1 MKKIAL
7 GILSV
12 FMLFGGVVLSACSGS
27 NPSLSVSSNYIEIC
41 TNDADMD
48 NYQSGNISVTL
59 EGSNDG
65 IGVQV
70 ESGSDVVT
78 CSVNETSSSQ
88 YTVTF
93 SSVRSGNARAR
104 IYSRENQSV
113 YEYVNIQVYTVP
125 TSTSLIDQN
134 DDEGRTS
141 MYVVKGGSGTSLNV
155 DDYISFEP
163 ADANVKDVVWSFN
176 PAGQDVSTQVIQ
188 SSPDGSSSSVVA
200 EIRDNMLY
208 VNADYQ
214 LGTQISVYAILTS
227 NISLSRE
234 LTFQVIDDSFF
245 SAFSVNGN
253 TLIGENDVTI
263 DLVRNNSSSTGED
276 LSVVSGWVTV
286 ETFDEKMTIT
296 PRAFLVGSQ
305 TEVVFSDYFNFT
317 ITGRSY
323 DDVNSALT
331 INFNI
336 DAQYDNTTPEK
347 LFGNLYFDLVLN
359 YSEYTYSISSREEL
373 ESELILNLS
382 FIPTSVVVR
391 DSAGNDIGG
400 NVIDLYSQYYNSQG
414 YLVYTNV
421 YPDDVP
427 LSNSSY
433 RIRVDIGGLGDV
445 SINEVIQ
452 VFNRNTGVQIEFQ
465 QAESSRTTYI
475 TEEIANGTSVYLRA
489 GNLNGQTS
497 INGLNLNFEASDN
510 SAIARE
516 TLICNLYRISMGTTM
531 EITEV
536 DEEGNILEGAGYIA
550 TKYLSSA
557 RNELGVAD
565 SQEYYFRISGISSIE
580 GLSLQGGNN
589 RNFTISMEEYDR
601 SMQGDVEQYVIVKV
615 TVSLNDV
622 EFRDY
627 TSFSFSHRSGL
638 SSRTIMLEAFTPL
651 SSASVYNDSRGA
663 NNIYDEASESQNY
676 MLSGA
681 EIIYGN
687 ANESLSSILVS
698 AGSNVSL
705 LLDYQNATLNTTN
718 TAGYQFYYLDSTEA
732 EIAEEDFVGLTISDI
747 VDRNLINNFIN
758 GANTYYTFSN
768 GELSVRNIQFTIFI
782 MVQFYGYD
790 ENHDDI
796 TIVRFFKLESFYPVT
811 SLRSDIADTELLSW
825 ETLSNQDEELSQ
837 VDVSVTL
844 RNDDHPATYADLSY
858 FKVILG
864 TGTSYASNSNEVA
877 DITLQGGQNNFENM
891 VSLADVSYIYNDYLL
906 LTNFRV
912 INNELRFNI
921 RAQSTKLQ
929 SVVNE
934 IVSIQYTFKNSV
946 YPEIINVN
954 ITQVDRVEEVV
965 WLNETTDS
973 QIYLNVASDDN
984 SEKTFTI
991 NTSVGPSEAYNKE
1004 LSYYYQAMDNN
1015 QNILQIT
1022 TSSIGQTFTLSIR
1035 DNSQGG
1041 WGYLYL
1047 LPSDMIKIEGG
1058 VQSAIIYNLVDGEYE
1073 ADYLPLDEIH
1083 TWYIELINGENGR
1096 FDYFLNNNDERVYYR
1111 DIILQIRVTVSD
1123 GRSENTAIRVY
1134 SEEDFWDIK
1143 NNPDLYYRIM
1153 NDITLSNWESS
1164 DESFDFSGMIFGN
1177 SDNVTINLNGQSL
1190 TRELSGVIKDL
1201 TIQGAST
1208 SGAFVANVIT
1218 GDIINIS
1225 SYTRPTV
1232 ENVNIDVV
1240 YDNDAG
1246 SYTSSVLSGS
1256 YSVNNISY
1264 AGAIASVNA
1273 GVIRD
1278 CKVYGVT
1285 MNTNNVNYVGGVAGY
1300 SYGTISGVGVEFYN
1314 FAENTTNTISG
1325 NTIGG
1330 VVGYF
1335 GANGFNATITDSYV
1349 YAFNLNVGIG
1359 ESRINSHSENISATR
1374 EFNALAGTLDT
1385 SGTNTIE
1392 TSFAFMGDYT
1402 YLVAPNSNVT
1412 IRNSYI
1418 TYYVS
1423 QDGIYYPTFSYYNE
1437 NAVNYTMPYDQLAT
1451 AEWSLDS
1458 KIWETENISSE
1469 VNFGYAYLKDVTQ
1482 TPNVSVEQTIKTVE
1496 GKSLAV
1502 DDGTNGI
1509 LFYYNVREL
1518 ITNDIANGEIRN
1530 YNTISV
1536 SDLFGITERE
1546 AESLLVSV
1554 NNQEYAH
1561 FSNSTI
1567 TTQRTTDN
1575 YAGRLLTLSLISR
1588 TDFSNIKT
1596 YNVMILDAIP
1606 AFVTTTDGA
1615 EIRDNQI
1622 INIQTGIDNA
1632 KSVNVV
1638 VDDGLYLYGERYT
1651 LTLDDYIYTNTFVDD
1666 TNNFEESGVTYNY
1679 LSAQV
1684 IGNTIVYE
1692 ALNASENNYI
1702 SANISLGLQNLNSG
1716 FSSYASAIRENNTR
1730 TISIS
1735 SYDGANSLVVDST
1748 NLSLKPMETTSF
1760 NAILN
1765 SDNASDGIDIEI
1777 GYQGEVFDVVF
1788 TDENNGSVI
1797 INDNLMLDI
1806 SITKLSSSLN
1816 YHVLISVN
1824 RDYRHR
1830 VDTDYNLTI
1839 YVRPQS
1845 QRNSDNY
1852 LRTINL
1858 LVQKQTIE
1866 DVNVVNYM
1874 VSGRQLRGST
1884 WYYLRSE
1891 QITSTITPGTETI
1904 LTMEVNPN
1912 FAHMTNFSVSYTLSN
1927 ASAGSVS
1934 LSRLLHNLNYGYYVD
1949 TSTTQSLTSTS
1960 SSARGLMVTPT
1971 DSDLRNGIYYFRL
1984 YVSSSFSANS
1994 VITVTFT
2001 FYDGAEIL
2009 STSTNSYSIDYLQ
2022 EASVLVNGETSVM
2035 LAKSQSAHVTV
2046 DIENDQILDRIY
2058 LNGHGQNI
2066 TLTDIQAVD
2075 HGSYTTYSAYI
2086 NTSVLSTLANGESTG
2101 AFTVEAS
2108 VVSYVNGIATY
2119 KYSYATIYLVDFTV
2133 DAEDV
2138 SIATSDSTMVYGGQ
2152 EYDAFNTYINAS
2164 STLSFNYQIN
2174 PESYNYNTANID
2186 EVNAVNAILAN
2197 RTSFLNNGTYADVQ
2211 NSYYINYRYNELNR
2225 LEAVSLR
2232 ERLFYVNSNGSAT
2245 PIYNSERDSFLENS
2259 TFDFSGG
2266 ASGNAITIKG
2276 KQSGSVLLRLET
2288 YVIIGNSTFVRS
2300 YDFVVSVSI
2309 WSDEEVPTP
2318 IYTASEFLNYL
2329 EGNPDSEGNTE
2340 AGDYILM
2347 NDIVLTN
2354 YSPSSTEYF
2363 NSLDG
2368 NGYTIYLNSYNFDN
2382 TTSTLNLALFSEVT
2396 ENSTIKNVR
2405 VNIYNGGKLTVNIN
2419 QYSTINIAGFT
2430 LENNGIIY
2438 NCDVVAFYD
2447 VNNSLRR
2454 ESGAT
2459 GLVVNFVIGNG
2470 GQPTD
2475 LTTGNIAPE
2484 NINIAG
2490 FALSN
2495 NNVITNSRVG
2505 GETYKYIREEFD
2517 ENFYDEMDLP
2527 LFTVQGQGYVAG
2539 FVSENSGTISASFAS
2554 NIEIVNSMR
2563 TTLSQ
2568 TAGFVR
2574 VNSGE
2579 INTSYVKGEYDG
2591 SGGDGYYYDGS
2602 TISTTGNVGG
2612 FAYYNNGTIKNSYI
2626 NYAIEIDESRSYLAA
2641 GFVYENDTEGI
2652 VTLSFAQVK
2661 MSEPNSSYINNM
2673 YFSGVDQDGDSLN
2686 SNPDGIT
2693 FCYYFADERDVDIQS
2708 RYEDVGAYAISR
2720 VDDESI
2726 YYRFSFTSVENAVDG
2741 IWTMLDDNRGITL
2754 ASADHIAFSNR
2765 YIVYHE
2771 DNEEEYDLFYSTLRD
2786 YNTRAMVKLAYGSFN
2801 NPIIIRDAEDF
2812 AKATGR
2818 ATEVEVSSYSQYY
2831 NDNEVFG
2838 NYRFVSDI
2846 DFSTIDQNL
2855 DDNNSIRLTTTT
2867 KDFSGIL
2874 DGNGFTIT
2882 NMILEASDYVENYG
2896 LFARINGGSILN
2908 LGLEVAS
2915 VHNGNASIVGTLAG
2929 TVIDGRIMAITLN
2942 PVSER
2947 DEEDTLVAISIHGN
2961 NIVGGVVGA
2970 VFGNSK
2976 LSDIIIEDID
2986 VAANYYDEYK
2996 GIDGNALVVGDSLKS
3011 VIEAGGS
3018 IRGNVSTLSYAGG
3031 LAGYVDIYEYAEQ
3044 ANVVYS
3050 GSVDYSTYDIMTVRI
3065 YNSINIYGEVAG
3077 GIIGYMSGTTIGY
3090 DLGLELDADMGL
3102 TTPSYITAKNL
3113 YAGGIVGESYG
3124 GLFACYAEY
3133 SRTLQDTIEENMYSY
3148 YNGASS
3154 SERGQLS
3161 IFSYTAEE
3169 NDASVNRY
3177 NDPYYAGGLVGYAGG
3192 GYITTSYNRL
3202 NVVSNNSTKNAYTS
3216 YFGGIVGG
3224 VNSSDYYNSEVMLAR
3239 SQVSYFLDEVYFSG
3253 VLNSTS
3259 SSNTNMGGAIG
3270 YISTDS
3276 IVGLKKVNT
3285 IPYFELDSNR
3295 SKIFALIGGF
3305 ETEVLDGGGLDIVKP
3320 SHLYFLDNMNGHY
3333 DLITGNTLQGG
3344 ESVTTSISVSA
3355 LYLAQNDVTEN
3366 DLTRYNYVFGFRDL
3380 LINVENP
3387 GTVDI
3392 SDPTTFD
3399 LDNARIMQVEWMRD
3413 LPTME
3418 LAYTRMNQYFL
3429 RNDWNP
3435 GYWEH
3440 EVNTLYP
3447 RIVLTPR
3454 TNVMYLDAYEESI
3467 AEVLEAI
3474 ENTSSL
3480 TIVVRGM
3487 IEEDNPSAGYTD
3499 VDLREYLSNHSD
3511 YMATNFTGTF
3521 VSYEEYMNATDAGTI
3536 TLGEE
3541 VTEGGNII
3549 GGTSGENVGL
3559 ILDRPLFRTVDFG
3572 FEMRNLN
3579 LYYTNEGAI
3588 GGSGYSSLLVAN
3600 TSTNATFDTLD
3611 IHLNSSITLSASV
3624 SGVAGLLTAESV
3636 ATDFLN
3642 INIIFRRESERTTTA
3657 DIAFIDSIS
3666 ESSRLNEQYF
3676 GILAGRMTQN
3686 SIYKS
3691 MTISNINFA
3700 VERIPTNSNPSTSF
3714 TGTDTPN
3721 ITVDFEKTAEYAY
3734 DLYFGLLAGDSTI
3747 EPESNT
3753 STFRMTS
3760 LNRYLGDDYTITVNL
3775 TNSSTSS
3782 LSSLNTAYVGSYF
3795 GRANFTY
3802 IEGTLSDSGYPLD
3815 NITINQGISATTEYL
3830 GLGFGQVYG
3839 GGTLS
3844 VNTNVE
3850 IAVSFTVAGNL
3861 NQNSTVANAYI
3872 GGFIGQASVNS
3883 IEIDNTVA
3891 TNVVIDGAYRIS
3903 TTANLGA
3910 LIGDLTGAFSA
3921 RSFNTTTNLDM
3932 VHASTAPSRI
3942 DVVNFGLIGTLRGT
3956 GSVSVGTTGTRTLI
3970 SNDNIKMGY
3979 ISGTINIGGVVGSV
3993 QSTAS
3998 SNAINIRNYINNG
4011 RYNLYNCDNMVIGG
4025 VVGNSSTSTF
4035 DIRSSGFGGM
4045 LYVLADNGDLL
4056 SVGGIVGV
4064 ARQSESQSTISR
4076 AYSYGD
4082 VFVNYVSR
4090 GTTGS
4095 TKRLESYSF
4104 GGAVGRYEV
4113 EDTII
4118 TNRLSISNSYSLMSS
4133 FNSRITENIENY
4145 NVNAFVGF
4153 GSGSVAFAGN
4163 YYASGVTF
4171 ALQTETGNTDTYY
4184 SDVDSVQ
4191 YYGYSLSNDNLTPA
4205 STSTNIISEIR
4216 DNIVGIVG
4224 SEIKKLNPT
4233 VLTMD
4238 NIDTFNNT
4246 NTDNNTNT
4254 EGIYYDNSMASS
4266 TPDHVLETGINWFYL
4281 SGDLGGGDS
4290 YVTARIGTL
4299 NNAVIVGNGQTIN
4312 FMLNYDSGDVGENV
4326 DTSANAG
4333 YGFIET
4339 MSTGNGTFSA
4349 VSNLV
4354 IHNTL
4359 SVVTDRH
4366 NLSVGGLVGLTG
4378 SKNESTS
4385 ILYAVGVNGDITV
4398 GGRGNVVVGGIV
4410 GDMQSGAMINNAYF
4424 DGDIYYSAGLG
4435 GQVNGISH
4443 SQNYLEIFNT
4453 FSAGSIQTLFSQ
4465 NGEYNFTINLFN
4477 NSTATTNETTIYDS
4491 YTIMQHISRDYGA
4504 GVFSGRVGTSVGNN
4518 YADNFFSDGQGGNY
4532 ASRSVG
4538 YGGISYHSYSLTA
4551 DRGAMVED
4559 DGSVSIEEPETRD
4572 LWFYSPYKNYGYAT
4586 TGFGFLR
4593 NVTIASRETTDG
4605 SLESVNYIYTTY
4617 SVEQVAEIAEDT
4629 TDYFYPILNSVQ
4641 FSEMLTM
4648 SISEATQVKD
4658 MQYMLRY
4665 DITLSGANSGNFATD
4680 REDKEFILDGR
4691 NNTLTFTSNGNAI
4704 FETIYGTMENM
4715 QIVIDNVTDKE
4726 ITSSSLSANTS
4737 AITDTSDSAISIYGS
4752 LANEINGGTLNNI
4765 SVEATMNITDPYKI
4779 VGGVVGVAVNSNIKA
4794 VESLVGFTF
4803 GQDQSNSI
4811 VGGVVGYAIGSTI
4824 EYSSNASNIRIK
4836 DGYARAS
4843 TSKSTTGDDV
4853 TELFEEDGYDLPV
4866 LSYTDG
4872 SFSTSE
4878 AISITTSNKNNGTDS
4893 GTYELTSSPSVIL
4906 GGVVGV
4912 AIDGGSV
4919 DYSYNTA
4926 SIINGYEQ
4934 FASTDTT
4941 KQKQVGT
4948 VISGGVVGYADGVE
4962 ISNSFNAGYVVS
4974 GNMYNTCKVNE
4985 VTRGYPA
4992 LAGGIVGY
5000 TTGSIT
5006 DCFNDAKVQ
5015 AVSYLDKSD
5024 NNYDF
5029 SITRNSYRT
5038 TMLTENKASIQIE
5051 ILSSMQYNI
5060 KHPNRIVFAYA
5071 LGYVGSDVAVSGGS
5085 GDNAEIV
5092 NDGNIGHIFNSESRE
5107 FTLQRYGGVTFNDD
5121 QYQIDDYF
5129 TFYGNDSQYKVISG
5143 YDSYGFPNRYNY
5155 YYEYTFDMN
5164 ILEDIGFWTNH
5175 DKDFAIQITIS
5186 DTKGRSNV
5194 DNIKV
5199 KADPYSGTDAVPG
5212 GTTEYYLSIPFY
5224 NADGGTGYDGY
5235 SYEEYVYRLNHE
5247 NSVCNKTCD
5256 PGGDMNAIYDA
5267 ISEYTQNNTN
5277 EKKYN
5282 IAGTEYS
5289 VAYNGNQLAAY
5300 TRGVSFSDSLNIG
5313 EAPSV
5318 SRGGENVNNSGIRI
5332 SSMTFDLYNNTTS
5345 TGLEPL
5351 SYSAYVTTRE
5361 GGSYLN
5367 YTVYYDKD
5375 ELCEAFGGG
5384 TLDLSNLNIDVT
5396 YDLVYTFRDGLT
5408 LTKNNIVVNDD
5419 GNRVTFQIEYIDSEG
5434 NSVVGSFGN
5443 YFNSLGISD
5452 IQDDK
5457 LQVEFEGITSD
5468 VIEPFIED
5476 GAYYIGYDCTDA
5488 YIDFDNADQR
5498 DAFLNAL
5505 DDAGDVTMTYHYYM
5519 RGTGDYESADLV
5531 SVVTN
5536 GTSDYSYT
5544 YPIGLG
5550 NYIRENSV
5558 PASEYVTLTEGI
5570 NTITLTFDSSADA
5583 TIGAV
5588 RVATSYGDIIYY
5600 PYGIDSDKTNKFLT
5614 TLNTTG
5620 TGVVINTSSTGNYV
5634 TLDFS
5639 EEIGL
5644 YSSYSDAL
5652 SNGNVYT
5659 AELNGSNSIIVPATI
5674 TRTINDLEITYA
5686 LNTTIG
5692 GFTFDLSD
5700 SNYIVTPADDNDAT
5714 TFTATYTYESAD
5726 LTSADGQVIFDGNVI
5741 AIVGNTFTVG
5751 NNEGEKAGIRDGKG
5765 ATYEF
5770 SSGKDTLYGLNS
5782 TGESYVLTSIRYNG
5796 NTINIYRFAS
5806 GREIKEYVL
5815 GNYSYLEDGSSYYVV
5830 DTTAESP
5837 TLNTVNRIDE
5847 RMLFINS
5854 DSAFANF
5861 SASEI
5866 TEYDGNLYLVYYG
5879 TYYMGD
5885 FGSYIYNGGSPTYNN
5900 TPVSSM
5906 IYMYALNGG
5915 NSMFRI
5921 AASSDD
5927 DITDDEIHDVTFS
5940 VQADWFEDVNF
5951 YFVATDVSEVV
5962 DDLFTTQTITFD
5974 ENRLVEIIND
5984 DSYEF
5989 DVKQYGRTLANS
6001 STGLYYGNSS
6011 ALYSTS
6017 GDYSWSVTASSYF
6030 NADSSGSVT
6039 LNNATTL
6046 GEYSGSVTFTATL
6059 RGATDEETRFKFSEL
6074 TESEQNH
6081 IIGILE
6087 NDETQ
6092 KPNIIIAN
6100 NIYYNGNMMIENF
6113 NIYGDGHIINVFGS
6127 MSNWQNLIE
6136 INGGSINNT
6145 KFVFAVDL
6153 GEYAFDVYGDNLA
6166 SSLIYLGVYEGTRGN
6181 LSDISLY
6188 GSIRNINS
6196 NTTTT
6201 TADGEIHINDD
6212 ARNKDKGSTLNR
6224 RYVYLVFPMGD
6235 ISAYVSDIT
6244 SYMTMQ
6250 GNSAKE
6256 NTDIVVRNEDDADGT
6271 TVSVELNTIS
6281 SLATG
6286 LDLDSSYI
6294 VLGDGANGSNGV
6306 DGPTPGTRSGS
6317 NGGNGGNAGKASTPA
6332 GKIFHGANGVGGNG
6346 GNGADGRNA
6355 QAIGYSHVALLA
6367 SVSTGGG
6374 GGGAYGSTET
6384 ASITSNRRSIN
6395 AFGGSG
6401 GTGGLG
6407 VIYYN
6412 ATYEFFYETR
6422 PAIYSDAIVGR
6433 GVPSY
6438 YYNNGENVST
6448 FYITAAG
6455 GGSAGIRIGDGSESG
6470 KKCKGDNGKNGITYR
6485 PDSQESGVFRG
6496 SDDDTTRAYYGYVWI
6511 DHHHYNPDEYLFG
6524 NLQFIP
6530 VFSDWTFP
6538 NASNENENASIFG
6551 VRNDLR
6557 SNWDNPYNNPEYY
6570 RSRLENYIQDWYKY
6584 FDDKVT
6590 ELEEA
6595 IKNGTAG
6602 AAVGIYKDLLNQY
6615 KATCY
6620 DEFNWSKLFYGG
6632 AGGRYSD
6639 DVAVTDLSLYGGTPY
6654 TSEIYGYL
6662 DFNAGFWVWEG
6673 FCNKYFFTRNDMVT
6687 SGGSFGTAKD
6697 VTNPFDNTTN

>member
-27 NPSLSVSSNYIEIC
+27 NPSLSVSSNHIEIY

-59 EGSNDG
+59 EGSSDG

-78 CSVNETSSSQ
+78 YQVNETSSSQ

-113 YEYVNIQVYTVP
+113 YEYVNIQVYTMP

-141 MYVVKGGSGTSLNV
+141 MFVVKNGNGTSLDV
-155 DDYISFEP
+155 DSYISFEP
-163 ADANVKDVVWSFN
+163 ADANVKDVVWSFK
-176 PAGQDVSTQVIQ
+176 PAGQDVSTQLIQ
-188 SSPDGSSSSVVA
+188 NSPDGSSSSVIA

-208 VNADYQ
+208 VCDGYNQ
-214 LGTQISVYAILTS
+214 SQISVYAILTS
-227 NISLSRE
+227 NTSLSEE
-234 LTFQVIDDSFF
+234 LTFQVIEDSDFTSF
-245 SAFSVNGN
+245 AVNN
-253 TLIGENDVTI
+253 ISLLDTQTSTKDVTVE
-263 DLVRNNSSSTGED
+263 LVRNNSSDSGEY
-276 LSVVSGWVTV
+276 LSRVSGQVKIL
-286 ETFDEKMTIT
+286 TFDEGMTVT
-296 PRAFLVGSQ
+296 PRAFLVSTGA
-305 TEVVFSDYFNFT
+305 EVDYSEYFSFT
-317 ITGRSY
+317 YNSTY
-323 DDVNSALT
+323 DASILT
-331 INFNI
+331 INFVI
-336 DAQYDNTTPEK
+336 DALYDDFTLKK
-347 LFGNLYFDLVLN
+347 LFGDLYFDLVLN
-359 YSEYTYSISSREEL
+359 YSDYTYSISSRDKL
-373 ESELILNLS
+373 QKDLILSLS
-382 FIPTSVVVR
+382 FLPESVVVR
-391 DSAGNDIGG
+391 DSAGNDIGN

-452 VFNRNTGVQIEFQ
+452 VFNRNTGVQIEFHQ
-465 QAESSRTTYI
+465 VESSRTTYI
-475 TEEIANGTSVYLRA
+475 TEEIVNGTSVYLRA

-601 SMQGDVEQYVIVKV
+601 SMQGDAEQYVIVKV
-615 TVSLNDV
+615 TVGLNDV

-681 EIIYGN
+681 EIIDGN

-718 TAGYQFYYLDSTEA
+718 TAGYQFYCLDSTEA

-790 ENHDDI
+790 ENHNDI

-864 TGTSYASNSNEVA
+864 TGTSYASNNNEVA
-877 DITLQGGQNNFENM
+877 DITLQGEQNNFENM

-1083 TWYIELINGENGR
+1083 TWYSELINGENGR

-1153 NDITLSNWESS
+1153 NDITLSNWESF
-1164 DESFDFSGMIFGN
+1164 DNGESFDFSGMIFGD

-1201 TIQGAST
+1201 TIQGTST

-1232 ENVNIDVV
+1232 ENVNVDVV
-1240 YDNDAG
+1240 YDNEAG
-1246 SYTSSVLSGS
+1246 RYTSSVLGGS
-1256 YSVNNISY
+1256 YVLDGISY

-1278 CKVYGVT
+1278 CSVYGVT
-1285 MNTNNVNYVGGVAGY
+1285 MNTENANYVGGVAGY

-1314 FAENTTNTISG
+1314 FADNTTNTISG

-1349 YAFNLNVGIG
+1349 YAFNLNAGIG
-1359 ESRINSHSENISATR
+1359 NSRINSHSENISATR
-1374 EFNALAGTLDT
+1374 EFNALAGTVNTGSIDT
-1385 SGTNTIE
+1385 AGTNTIE
-1392 TSFAFMGDYT
+1392 TSFAFMGDYS

-1418 TYYVS
+1418 TYYYS
-1423 QDGIYYPTFSYYNE
+1423 QGGVYYPAFSYYNE
-1437 NAVNYTMPYDQLAT
+1437 NGNNISMTYDQLSS

-1458 KIWETENISSE
+1458 EIWETENISSE
-1469 VNFGYAYLKDVTQ
+1469 INFGYAYLKNVTQ

-1502 DDGTNGI
+1502 DNGANGI
-1509 LFYYNVREL
+1509 LFYYNVREP
-1518 ITNDIANGEIRN
+1518 ISNDIANGELRN
-1530 YNTISV
+1530 YNTISI

-1596 YNVMILDAIP
+1596 YRVMILDAIP

-1651 LTLDDYIYTNTFVDD
+1651 LTLDDYIYTNTFVGD
-1666 TNNFEESGVTYNY
+1666 TNNFEESGITYNY

-1692 ALNASENNYI
+1692 ALNASENNYV

-1765 SDNASDGIDIEI
+1765 SDNASDSIDIEI

-1797 INDNLMLDI
+1797 ISDNLMLDI

-1934 LSRLLHNLNYGYYVD
+1934 LSRLLYNSYYGYYVD

-2046 DIENDQILDRIY
+2046 DIENDQMLDRIY

-2086 NTSVLSTLANGESTG
+2086 NTSVLSTLADGESTG

-2259 TFDFSGG
+2259 TFDFSDG
-2266 ASGNAITIKG
+2266 ASENAITIKG

-2309 WSDEEVPTP
+2309 WSDEEVPIP

-2612 FAYYNNGTIKNSYI
+2612 FAYYNNGTIKNSYV

-2818 ATEVEVSSYSQYY
+2818 ATDVEVSSYREFY

-2867 KDFSGIL
+2867 KDFTGIL

-3202 NVVSNNSTKNAYTS
+3202 NVVSNNSTKNVYTS

-3270 YISTDS
+3270 YISTVS

-3285 IPYFELDSNR
+3285 IPYYELDSNR

-3418 LAYTRMNQYFL
+3418 LAFTRMNQYFL

-3487 IEEDNPSAGYTD
+3487 IEEDNPNAGYTD

-3511 YMATNFTGTF
+3511 YMATNFTGIF
-3521 VSYEEYMNATDAGTI
+3521 VSYEEYMNANDAGII
-3536 TLGEE
+3536 TDVVEE
-3541 VTEGGNII
+3541 DGNII
-3549 GGTSGENVGL
+3549 GGVRGENVGL

-3657 DIAFIDSIS
+3657 DITFIDSRS

-3691 MTISNINFA
+3691 MTVSNINFA

-3714 TGTDTPN
+3714 TGTATPN

-3775 TNSSTSS
+3775 TNPST
-3782 LSSLNTAYVGSYF
+3782 LSLNTAYVGSYF

-3839 GGTLS
+3839 GGMLS

-3850 IAVSFTVAGNL
+3850 IAVSFTVAGKL

-3891 TNVVIDGAYRIS
+3891 TNVAINGAFRIS

-3921 RSFNTTTNLDM
+3921 RSFDTTTNLKM
-3932 VHASTAPSRI
+3932 VYASTAPSGI
-3942 DVVNFGLIGTLRGT
+3942 NVNFGLIGTLSGT

-3970 SNDNIKMGY
+3970 SNDKIEMGY

-4045 LYVLADNGDLL
+4045 LYVLADNGDSL

-4205 STSTNIISEIR
+4205 STSTNIISEISE
-4216 DNIVGIVG
+4216 NIVGVVG
-4224 SEIKKLNPT
+4224 SLALSEIKKLNPT

-4246 NTDNNTNT
+4246 NT

-4266 TPDHVLETGINWFYL
+4266 TPDHVLKTGINWFYL

-4312 FMLNYDSGDVGENV
+4312 FMSNYDSGDVGENV
-4326 DTSANAG
+4326 DTSANNG

-4366 NLSVGGLVGLTG
+4366 DLSVGGLVGLTG
-4378 SKNESTS
+4378 SGNESTS

-4424 DGDIYYSAGLG
+4424 DGDIYYTAGIG
-4435 GQVNGISH
+4435 GEVNGISH

-4453 FSAGSIQTLFSQ
+4453 FSAGSIQTLASPMA
-4465 NGEYNFTINLFN
+4465 NGIHLFN
-4477 NSTATTNETTIYDS
+4477 NATAPTGLELNRIVNIYDS

-4504 GVFSGRVGTSVGNN
+4504 GVYSGRVGTSVGNN
-4518 YADNFFSDGQGGNY
+4518 YAGNFFSDGQGGNY

-4538 YGGISYHSYSLTA
+4538 YGGISYHSYTLTA
-4551 DRGAMVED
+4551 DRGAVVED

-4593 NVTIASRETTDG
+4593 NVTIASRETADG

-4665 DITLSGANSGNFATD
+4665 DITLSGANYGNFATD

-4691 NNTLTFTSNGNAI
+4691 NNTLTIDYSTNSALFN
-4704 FETIYGTMENM
+4704 TIYGTIENL
-4715 QIVIDNVTDKE
+4715 QITGIDQTEDNSEFHDTINFYGTLADVI
-4726 ITSSSLSANTS
+4726 I
-4737 AITDTSDSAISIYGS
+4737 
-4752 LANEINGGTLNNI
+4752 GGTLNNI

-4794 VESLVGFTF
+4794 VESLVNFDFTA
-4803 GQDQSNSI
+4803 DESNSI
-4811 VGGVVGYAIGSTI
+4811 VGGVVGYSIGSTI

-4836 DGYARAS
+4836 DGLARAS
-4843 TSKSTTGDDV
+4843 TNDRGEQ
-4853 TELFEEDGYDLPV
+4853 ELPSEGGYDLPI

-4872 SFSTSE
+4872 SFTTKK
-4878 AISITTSNKNNGTDS
+4878 AISITTTNTTTNEGVET
-4893 GTYELTSSPSVIL
+4893 TYTLNSSPSVIL

-4912 AIDGGSV
+4912 AIDGGLV

-4941 KQKQVGT
+4941 KQKRVGA
-4948 VISGGVVGYADGVE
+4948 VVSGGVVGYADGVE

-4974 GNMYNTCKVNE
+4974 GNMYNMYNADAIVSESNSPK
-4985 VTRGYPA
+4985 GYPA

-5000 TTGSIT
+5000 TTGNIT

-5015 AVSYLDKSD
+5015 AVSYLDSSD
-5024 NNYDF
+5024 YSYSLENNYSKSLLDA
-5029 SITRNSYRT
+5029 NG
-5038 TMLTENKASIQIE
+5038 ASSTIE
-5051 ILSSMQYNI
+5051 ITITSKVEYNVNS
-5060 KHPNRIVFAYA
+5060 KNRLVFAYA
-5071 LGYVGSDVAVSGGS
+5071 LGYVGSNVEPTGTN

-5092 NDGNIGHIFNSESRE
+5092 NDGNIGHISNSKSRR
-5107 FTLQRYGGVTFNDD
+5107 FKLQRYDGVTFNDD
-5121 QYQIDDYF
+5121 QYNISDYF
-5129 TFYGNDSQYKVISG
+5129 TFNNTPVISG

-5175 DKDFAIQITIS
+5175 DKDFATQITIS

-5194 DNIKV
+5194 EKIKV

-5256 PGGDMNAIYDA
+5256 PGGDMNAIYNE

-5282 IAGTEYS
+5282 INGTEYS

-5332 SSMTFDLYNNTTS
+5332 SSMTFNLYNNTTS

-5375 ELCEAFGGG
+5375 ELCEAFGGD

-5408 LTKNNIVVNDD
+5408 LTKNNIVVND
-5419 GNRVTFQIEYIDSEG
+5419 GNRVTFQIEYTDSEG

-5443 YFNSLGISD
+5443 YFNLLGISD

-5457 LQVEFEGITSD
+5457 LQVGFEGITSD

-5476 GAYYIGYDCTDA
+5476 GAYYIDYNGTDA
-5488 YIDFDNADQR
+5488 YIDFDDTDQLN
-5498 DAFLNAL
+5498 AFLDAL

-5519 RGTGDYESADLV
+5519 RGTGGYESADLV

-5550 NYIRENSV
+5550 DYIRENSV

-5570 NTITLTFDSSADA
+5570 NTITLTFDSSVDS

-5600 PYGIDSDKTNKFLT
+5600 PNGIGSDTTNKFLT

-5644 YSSYSDAL
+5644 YSSYRDAL

-5674 TRTINDLEITYA
+5674 TRTISDIEITYA
-5686 LNTTIG
+5686 LNTTVD
-5692 GFTFDLSD
+5692 GFTFTLSG
-5700 SNYIVTPADDNDAT
+5700 SNYIVTRADDNDAT

-5726 LTSADGQVIFDGNVI
+5726 LTSADGQVISDGNVI

-5751 NNEGEKAGIRDGKG
+5751 NNEDETAGIRDGKG

-5770 SSGKDTLYGLNS
+5770 SSGNDTLYGLNS

-5796 NTINIYRFAS
+5796 NTINIYRFAG

-5830 DTTAESP
+5830 DTSAESP

-5861 SASEI
+5861 SASGI

-5940 VQADWFEDVNF
+5940 YQADWFEDVNF
-5951 YFVATDVSEVV
+5951 YFVATEISEVV

-6017 GDYSWSVTASSYF
+6017 GDYSWGVTASSYF
-6030 NADSSGSVT
+6030 NAGSSGFVT

-6059 RGATDEETRFKFSEL
+6059 RGTTNEETRFKFSEL
-6074 TESEQNH
+6074 TESEQNY

-6100 NIYYNGNMMIENF
+6100 NIYYNGNMLIENF

-6153 GEYAFDVYGDNLA
+6153 SEYAFDGYEDNLS
-6166 SSLIYLGVYEGTRGN
+6166 SSLIYLGVYEGTGTRGK

-6188 GSIRNINS
+6188 GSMRNINS

-6212 ARNKDKGSTLNR
+6212 ARNKDTGSSLDQR
-6224 RYVYLVFPMGD
+6224 DVYLVFPMGD

-6256 NTDIVVRNEDDADGT
+6256 NTDIDVRNEDDADGT
-6271 TVSVELNTIS
+6271 TVSVVLNTIS
-6281 SLATG
+6281 SLATD

-6294 VLGDGANGSNGV
+6294 VLGDGANGSNGK
-6306 DGPTPGTRSGS
+6306 DGLMTIGRKSGS
-6317 NGGNGGNAGKASTPA
+6317 NGGNGGNAGTTSTLA

-6355 QAIGYSHVALLA
+6355 LA
-6367 SVSTGGG
+6367 GDGFLEGRFLGSVSIGGG

-6407 VIYYN
+6407 VIYYSESSSDIADAFN
-6412 ATYEFFYETR
+6412 RSSGRNGPTFY
-6422 PAIYSDAIVGR
+6422 YG
-6433 GVPSY
+6433 
-6438 YYNNGENVST
+6438 NGEINSNDSW
-6448 FYITAAG
+6448 YCTAAG
-6455 GGSAGIRIGDGSESG
+6455 GGAAGGSSSG
-6470 KKCKGDNGKNGITYR
+6470 EDGKNGKYY
-6485 PDSQESGVFRG
+6485 SGMNDNDTGVNGIDRG
-6496 SDDDTTRAYYGYVWI
+6496 KYQINYNILGLDLLPETDNNTLAYFGYYWS
-6511 DHHHYNPDEYLFG
+6511 DHHGGFADEFLFG
-6524 NLQFIP
+6524 NLQYIP
-6530 VFSDWTFP
+6530 GFSHWYITGSSEDLIEIVVTPP
-6538 NASNENENASIFG
+6538 N
-6551 VRNDLR
+6551 
-6557 SNWDNPYNNPEYY
+6557 
-6570 RSRLENYIQDWYKY
+6570 NYID
-6584 FDDKVT
+6584 
-6590 ELEEA
+6590 EEGNA
-6595 IKNGTAG
+6595 IVIGG
-6602 AAVGIYKDLLNQY
+6602 ANWSLTSQIGYETYLYSYIQNSKDLPDGNSW
-6615 KATCY
+6615 KAI
-6620 DEFNWSKLFYGG
+6620 FYGG
-6632 AGGRYSD
+6632 AGGS
-6639 DVAVTDLSLYGGTPY
+6639 VTGGDINMNGGTPY
-6654 TSEIYGYL
+6654 TSEIYGYY
-6662 DFNAGFWVWEG
+6662 VR
-6673 FCNKYFFTRNDMVT
+6673 KYTVIGLGAYSSYVYDKYYFTRNDMVT
-6687 SGGSFGTAKD
+6687 SGGSFGTAQG
-6697 VTNPFDNTTN
+6697 VTNPFDNTTD

>member
-163 ADANVKDVVWSFN
+163 ADANVKDVVWSFK
-176 PAGQDVSTQVIQ
+176 PAGQDVTTQVIQ
-188 SSPDGSSSSVVA
+188 NSPDGSSSSVVA

-234 LTFQVIDDSFF
+234 LSFQVIDDSSF
-245 SAFSVNGN
+245 SAFSING
-253 TLIGENDVTI
+253 TDIVENGVEIVDDDVSI
-263 DLVRNNSSSTGED
+263 ELVRNNSSSTGED

-414 YLVYTNV
+414 YLVYANV

-475 TEEIANGTSVYLRA
+475 TEEIVNGTSVYLRA

-565 SQEYYFRISGISSIE
+565 LQEYYFRISGISSIE

-601 SMQGDVEQYVIVKV
+601 SMQADAEQYVVVKV
-615 TVSLNDV
+615 TVGLNDV

-638 SSRTIMLEAFTPL
+638 SSRTITLEAFTPL

-681 EIIYGN
+681 EIIDGN

-732 EIAEEDFVGLTISDI
+732 EIAEEDFVKLSIEQI
-747 VDRNLINNFIN
+747 VDGKLIGNFIN
-758 GANTYYTFSN
+758 VANTYYAFSN

-864 TGTSYASNSNEVA
+864 TGTSYASDNNEVA

-912 INNELRFNI
+912 ISNELRFNI

-1058 VQSAIIYNLVDGEYE
+1058 VQSAIIYKLVDGEYE

-1083 TWYIELINGENGR
+1083 TWYSELINGENGR

-1143 NNPDLYYRIM
+1143 DNPDLYYRIM
-1153 NDITLSNWESS
+1153 NDITLSNW
-1164 DESFDFSGMIFGN
+1164 ESFDFSGMIFGN
-1177 SDNVTINLNGQSL
+1177 SDNVTINLNEHSL

-1201 TIQGAST
+1201 TIQGTST

-1232 ENVNIDVV
+1232 ENVNVDVV
-1240 YDNDAG
+1240 YDNEAG
-1246 SYTSSVLSGS
+1246 RYTSSVLGGS
-1256 YSVNNISY
+1256 YVLDGISY

-1278 CKVYGVT
+1278 CSVYGVT
-1285 MNTNNVNYVGGVAGY
+1285 MNTENANFVGGVAGY

-1314 FAENTTNTISG
+1314 FADNTTNTISG

-1335 GANGFNATITDSYV
+1335 GANSSNASIRDSYV

-1359 ESRINSHSENISATR
+1359 ESRIDSYSTNISATR
-1374 EFNALAGTLDT
+1374 FYALAGTLDT

-1392 TSFAFMGDYT
+1392 TSFAFMGDYR

-1418 TYYVS
+1418 TYYYS
-1423 QDGIYYPTFSYYNE
+1423 QGGVYYPSFSYYNE
-1437 NAVNYTMPYDQLAT
+1437 NGNNISMTYDQLSSAV
-1451 AEWSLDS
+1451 WSLDS
-1458 KIWETENISSE
+1458 EIWETENISSE
-1469 VNFGYAYLKDVTQ
+1469 INFGYAYLKNVTQ

-1502 DDGTNGI
+1502 DNGANGI

-1518 ITNDIANGEIRN
+1518 ISNDIANGELRN
-1530 YNTISV
+1530 YNTISI

-1575 YAGRLLTLSLISR
+1575 YAGRKLTLTLTSR
-1588 TDFSNIKT
+1588 TDFSEIKT
-1596 YNVMILDAIP
+1596 FDIMILDVIP
-1606 AFVTTTDGA
+1606 EFTTSVNGTVISDS
-1615 EIRDNQI
+1615 QI
-1622 INIQTGIDNA
+1622 INIQTGINNTQ
-1632 KSVNVV
+1632 SVNVV

-1651 LTLDDYIYTNTFVDD
+1651 LTLDDYVYYNAFDITNETGD
-1666 TNNFEESGVTYNY
+1666 EEYF
-1679 LSAQV
+1679 SAQV
-1684 IGNTIVYE
+1684 IGNTVIYE
-1692 ALNASENNYI
+1692 ALSASGNSYVN
-1702 SANISLGLQNLNSG
+1702 ANISLSLQNLTG
-1716 FSSYASAIRENNTR
+1716 DSYSYYIEAINENYSR
-1730 TISIS
+1730 TITLS
-1735 SYDGANSLVVDST
+1735 SYDGANSLIVDST
-1748 NLSLKPMETTSF
+1748 NLRLRPLETTSF

-1765 SDNASDGIDIEI
+1765 SDRADDGIAIQFQYNDEI
-1777 GYQGEVFDVVF
+1777 YEVDY
-1788 TDENNGSVI
+1788 TDENNGSVV

-1806 SITKLSSSLN
+1806 SITKSSSSSLSYN
-1816 YHVLISVN
+1816 VLISVN

-1934 LSRLLHNLNYGYYVD
+1934 LSRLLYNSYYGYYVD

-1994 VITVTFT
+1994 VITVTFA

-2046 DIENDQILDRIY
+2046 DIENDQMLDRIY

-2086 NTSVLSTLANGESTG
+2086 NTSVLSTLADGESTG

-2259 TFDFSGG
+2259 TFDFSGE
-2266 ASGNAITIKG
+2266 ASRNAITIKG

-2309 WSDEEVPTP
+2309 WSDEEVPIP

-2447 VNNSLRR
+2447 VKNSLRR

-2818 ATEVEVSSYSQYY
+2818 ATDVEISSYSQYY

-2867 KDFSGIL
+2867 KDFTGIL

-3018 IRGNVSTLSYAGG
+3018 IKGNVSTLSYAGG

-3285 IPYFELDSNR
+3285 IPYYELDSNR

-3418 LAYTRMNQYFL
+3418 LAFTRMNQYFL

-3467 AEVLEAI
+3467 AEVLDAI

-3487 IEEDNPSAGYTD
+3487 IEKDNPYGGYTD

-3521 VSYEEYMNATDAGTI
+3521 VSYEEYMNANDAGTI

-3657 DIAFIDSIS
+3657 DITFIDSRS

-3691 MTISNINFA
+3691 MTVSNINFA

-3714 TGTDTPN
+3714 TGTAPPN

-3782 LSSLNTAYVGSYF
+3782 STSSLNTAYVGSYF

-3802 IEGTLSDSGYPLD
+3802 IEGTLSDSGYPLND
-3815 NITINQGISATTEYL
+3815 ITINQGISATTEYL

-3850 IAVSFTVAGNL
+3850 IAVSFTVAGKL

-3891 TNVVIDGAYRIS
+3891 TNVAINRASRIS

-3921 RSFNTTTNLDM
+3921 RSFDTTTNLDM
-3932 VHASTAPSRI
+3932 TYNSTAPSG
-3942 DVVNFGLIGTLRGT
+3942 VNVNFGLIGTLSGT

-3970 SNDNIKMGY
+3970 SNDNIEMGY

-4045 LYVLADNGDLL
+4045 LYVLADNGDSL

-4095 TKRLESYSF
+4095 TKRLASYSF
-4104 GGAVGRYEV
+4104 GGAVGRYEI

-4184 SDVDSVQ
+4184 SYVDSVQ

-4216 DNIVGIVG
+4216 GNIVDIVG
-4224 SEIKKLNPT
+4224 RSALSEIKKLNPT

-4246 NTDNNTNT
+4246 NA
-4254 EGIYYDNSMASS
+4254 EGICYDNSMASS

-4312 FMLNYDSGDVGENV
+4312 FMSNYDSGDVGENV

-4333 YGFIET
+4333 YGFGFIET

-4366 NLSVGGLVGLTG
+4366 NLSVGGLVGLSG
-4378 SKNESTS
+4378 SENESTS

-4398 GGRGNVVVGGIV
+4398 GGTGNVVVGGIV

-4572 LWFYSPYKNYGYAT
+4572 IWFYSPYKNYGYAT

-4593 NVTIASRETTDG
+4593 NVTIASRETADG

-4836 DGYARAS
+4836 DGLARAS
-4843 TSKSTTGDDV
+4843 TNDSGEQ
-4853 TELFEEDGYDLPV
+4853 ELPSEEGGYDLPI

-4872 SFSTSE
+4872 SFTTKK
-4878 AISITTSNKNNGTDS
+4878 AISITTTNTTTITTTNGDVET
-4893 GTYELTSSPSVIL
+4893 TYTLNSSPSVIL

-4919 DYSYNTA
+4919 DHSYNTA

-4934 FASTDTT
+4934 FEEETT
-4941 KQKQVGT
+4941 KQVGT

-4974 GNMYNTCKVNE
+4974 GNMYNTCKVGE

-5000 TTGSIT
+5000 TTGNIT
-5006 DCFNDAKVQ
+5006 NCFNDAKVQ
-5015 AVSYLDKSD
+5015 AVSYLDSSD
-5024 NNYDF
+5024 FKFTIKRYD
-5029 SITRNSYRT
+5029 
-5038 TMLTENKASIQIE
+5038 LTYKGAYPSARLE
-5051 ILSSMQYNI
+5051 ISSSMQYNI

-5071 LGYVGSDVAVSGGS
+5071 LGYVGSNAAVSGGS

-5092 NDGNIGHIFNSESRE
+5092 NDGNIGHIFNCESRE
-5107 FTLQRYGGVTFNDD
+5107 FTLQRYNGVTFNDD
-5121 QYQIDDYF
+5121 QYNISDYF
-5129 TFYGNDSQYKVISG
+5129 TFNNTPVISG

-5175 DKDFAIQITIS
+5175 DKDFATQITIS

-5194 DNIKV
+5194 EDITV

-5224 NADGGTGYDGY
+5224 NANGGTGYDGY

-5256 PGGDMNAIYDA
+5256 SGGDMNAIYDA

-5332 SSMTFDLYNNTTS
+5332 SSMTFDLYNNTTN
-5345 TGLEPL
+5345 TELEPL
-5351 SYSAYVTTRE
+5351 SYSAYVTTSVD
-5361 GGSYLN
+5361 GNTLN

-5476 GAYYIGYDCTDA
+5476 GAYYIDYDGTDA

-5692 GFTFDLSD
+5692 GFRFDLSG
-5700 SNYIVTPADDNDAT
+5700 SNCIVTPADDNDAT
-5714 TFTATYTYESAD
+5714 TFTATYTYKSAD

-5815 GNYSYLEDGSSYYVV
+5815 GNYSYLEDGGSYYVI

-5854 DSAFANF
+5854 ESAFAGLSVSGIVEDN
-5861 SASEI
+5861 
-5866 TEYDGNLYLVYYG
+5866 GNLYLTYG
-5879 TYYMGD
+5879 GIYLGD
-5885 FGSYIYNGGSPTYNN
+5885 FENYQYNGGSPTYNN

-6001 STGLYYGNSS
+6001 STGLYYGNSF

-6059 RGATDEETRFKFSEL
+6059 SGKTDEETRFKFSEL
-6074 TESEQNH
+6074 TESEQNY

-6100 NIYYNGNMMIENF
+6100 NIYYNGNMLIENF

-6136 INGGSINNT
+6136 INGGSINKT

-6153 GEYAFDVYGDNLA
+6153 SEYAFDGYKDNLK
-6166 SSLIYLGVYEGTRGN
+6166 SSLIYLNTSTETTETMLTN
-6181 LSDISLY
+6181 ISLF

-6196 NTTTT
+6196 NTITT

-6212 ARNKDKGSTLNR
+6212 ARNKDTGSSLDR

-6281 SLATG
+6281 SLATN

-6306 DGPTPGTRSGS
+6306 DGSTTGTRSGS
-6317 NGGNGGNAGKASTPA
+6317 NGGNGGNAGTTSTLA

-6355 QAIGYSHVALLA
+6355 QAGAGFSKGHFFG

-6374 GGGAYGSTET
+6374 GGGAYGSTK
-6384 ASITSNRRSIN
+6384 APSITSNRRSIN

-6407 VIYYN
+6407 VIVYN
-6412 ATYEFFYETR
+6412 NVTYDQINGAF
-6422 PAIYSDAIVGR
+6422 SDNGNFGNDEYI
-6433 GVPSY
+6433 Y
-6438 YYNNGENVST
+6438 YYNSGSFKAYST
-6448 FYITAAG
+6448 FYVTAAG
-6455 GGSAGIRIGDGSESG
+6455 GGAAGKRSSDGDSKYKGGSGSCGILYYPE
-6470 KKCKGDNGKNGITYR
+6470 GDANGI
-6485 PDSQESGVFRG
+6485 FRG
-6496 SDDDTTRAYYGYVWI
+6496 VKDNYFASDDNNTLAYHGYYWA
-6511 DHHHYNPDEYLFG
+6511 DHHKMFGNEFLFG

-6530 VFSDWTFP
+6530 VFSHWYISSDR
-6538 NASNENENASIFG
+6538 ENSPEGYDIPDG
-6551 VRNDLR
+6551 DPDNDIVGGAEFYPI
-6557 SNWDNPYNNPEYY
+6557 SSEDTY
-6570 RSRLENYIQDWYKY
+6570 RIVLERYIKLSERLPDGNSWK
-6584 FDDKVT
+6584 
-6590 ELEEA
+6590 A
-6595 IKNGTAG
+6595 I
-6602 AAVGIYKDLLNQY
+6602 
-6615 KATCY
+6615 
-6620 DEFNWSKLFYGG
+6620 FYGG
-6632 AGGRYSD
+6632 AGGS
-6639 DVAVTDLSLYGGTPY
+6639 VTGGDTNTNGGTPY
-6654 TSEIYGYL
+6654 TSEIYGYYVES
-6662 DFNAGFWVWEG
+6662 FNIAVIDSM
-6673 FCNKYFFTRNDMVT
+6673 YDQYYFTRNDMVT
-6687 SGGSFGTAKD
+6687 SGGSFGTAQD